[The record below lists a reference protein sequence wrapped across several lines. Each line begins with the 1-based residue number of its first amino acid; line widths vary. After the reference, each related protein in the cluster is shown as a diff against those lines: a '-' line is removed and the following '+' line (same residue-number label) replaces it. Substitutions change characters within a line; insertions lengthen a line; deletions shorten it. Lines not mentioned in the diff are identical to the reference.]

1 MLFPMRGLSYVT
13 VAELKCLYAIVHKI
27 RYSQVVD
34 IVNYFKKIRTL
45 AGPIECTSMITRITL
60 NLGCPEMA
68 HMSYIEGGVA
78 TILHCSSEQSRQNM
92 LQDKL
97 I

>member
-1 MLFPMRGLSYVT
+1 MRGLSYVT

-68 HMSYIEGGVA
+68 HMSYIEGVWLQYYIVVVSGVA
-78 TILHCSSEQSRQNM
+78 KICCKTN
-92 LQDKL
+92 
-97 I
+97 